1 VAGAPPGAPSPGWG
15 AAPAAPATWSA
26 PARGGLEAVGVGATV
41 ALSVVTL
48 GVYGL
53 VKFFQCGT
61 AYARL
66 VPGRPSAFERLF
78 WLYLGLGLG
87 GAVLNF
93 AFAPLGLLLGVASFV
108 CGILL
113 LNEVLAA
120 REALVAAS
128 GVRCELTSA
137 ATHKVL
143 WIGGSL
149 LAVVFVGLVALV
161 VQAVFFF
168 GDHDKLA
175 GALAGRRPA

>member
-1 VAGAPPGAPSPGWG
+1 
-15 AAPAAPATWSA
+15 
-26 PARGGLEAVGVGATV
+26 
-41 ALSVVTL
+41 VTF
-48 GVYGL
+48 GIYGL

-66 VPGRPSAFERLF
+66 LPSRPSSFERLF

-87 GAVLNF
+87 GAAANF
-93 AFAPLGLLLGVASFV
+93 VFHPLGLLLGVASFV
-108 CGILL
+108 TGILL
-113 LNEVLAA
+113 LNEVLAS

-128 GVRCELTSA
+128 GARCELTGA

-175 GALAGRRPA
+175 GALGARPA